1 MNINKKT
8 FQTHEGGKATFATPM
23 EQLKR
28 SVLSCLL
35 WEDTFYEDGV
45 SIAER
50 ISENV
55 AKVTPEQAADVSL
68 EAANKRYLR
77 HAPLW
82 IAVSMLNTD
91 DKEMWKHSYR
101 IIPQIINRPDSIGEL
116 LALYRMKNTKRPLTN
131 QMKKV
136 LGETLSKFNEYSLA
150 KNDKNSAAYS
160 LQDII
165 RLTHPTPKN
174 PEQNELFRKIAKK
187 ELETPVTW
195 ETLLSSGQD
204 KKETFTQLI
213 KNKQLGGLAFLRN
226 LRNMI
231 QTGVEREVIEY
242 GFETCSFK
250 KIFPYQY
257 IAAARYAED
266 YKKQLEKIMI
276 KDLEEKEKLPGETI
290 LLIDKSGSMSC
301 AVSSKSEMSCYDY
314 AKALAILMKEITQ
327 KSVIYTFNNEI
338 ELVKESRGFELE
350 ENMGY
355 PDGGTYMWGS
365 ISEVKEKHPEA
376 ERIIVLTDEQ
386 TADYEIEENKKYPHQ
401 YIINLASYQNG
412 VSYKPDW
419 IHIDGFSQAVIDY
432 IQEYEKQFSN

>member
-231 QTGVEREVIEY
+231 QTGVEREVIE
-242 GFETCSFK
+242 CSFK

-266 YKKQLEKIMI
+266 YKKQLETIMI

-301 AVSSKSEMSCYDY
+301 AVSAKSEMSCYDY

-327 KSVIYTFNNEI
+327 KCVIYTFNNEI

-350 ENMGY
+350 KNMGY